1 MVESGKKKKCQMKDM
16 MLLILSFGM
25 YAKPFDKK
33 AYAESNFN
41 LRDIAY
47 CEDNPI
53 ANQLRCIL
61 ISSGVD
67 NAESTYNFKI
77 ANRRAIIVAWISVI
91 MTIISILT
99 K

>member
-1 MVESGKKKKCQMKDM
+1 MIHI
-16 MLLILSFGM
+16 ILSIITLGM

-41 LRDIAY
+41 LSDIAY
-47 CEDNPI
+47 CESDPI
-53 ANQLRCIL
+53 ANQLRGIQIRL
-61 ISSGVD
+61 AVD
-67 NAESTYNFKI
+67 NAEATYNFRI

-91 MTIISILT
+91 ATIVSILT

>member
-1 MVESGKKKKCQMKDM
+1 MIHI
-16 MLLILSFGM
+16 ILSIITLGM

-47 CEDNPI
+47 CESDPI
-53 ANQLRCIL
+53 ANQLRGIL
-61 ISSGVD
+61 IRSAVD
-67 NAESTYNFKI
+67 SAESTYYFRV

-91 MTIISILT
+91 ATFTSAILSIVM

>member
-1 MVESGKKKKCQMKDM
+1 MIHI
-16 MLLILSFGM
+16 ILSIITLGM

-47 CEDNPI
+47 CESDPI
-53 ANQLRCIL
+53 ANQLRGIL
-61 ISSGVD
+61 IRTAVD
-67 NAESTYNFKI
+67 SAESTYNFRI
-77 ANRRAIIVAWISVI
+77 ANRRAIIVAWASVI
-91 MTIISILT
+91 TTLISILT

>member
-1 MVESGKKKKCQMKDM
+1 MKDV

-47 CEDNPI
+47 CETDPV
-53 ANQLRCIL
+53 ANQLRGIQIRL
-61 ISSGVD
+61 AVD
-67 NAESTYNFKI
+67 NAEATYFFRI

-91 MTIISILT
+91 ATIVSMIVSILT
-99 K
+99 R